1 MKEIDLVYRTMFA
14 ELGQRSLDAAFE
26 TDFPLGGRFVN
37 VPVKG
42 RSYWYFDLRSD
53 GMTLAP
59 AESLYPPSRARLAC
73 RCRNV

>member
-26 TDFPLGGRFVN
+26 IDCPLGGRFVV

-53 GMTLAP
+53 GKVTRRYVGP
-59 AESLYPPSRARLAC
+59 QDDPEI
-73 RCRNV
+73 